1 MPNPA
6 DILSEQVDEDPE
18 DQLRMQLAQGQG
30 NNLAGAPQPPGQA
43 GLAGQG
49 PPPGMAGPQPMA
61 PSPNVPGPLAALA
74 KRPAHGKP
82 HIRLKS
88 KGPPPRKPKPHIK
101 LKASAYGGTI

>member
-49 PPPGMAGPQPMA
+49 PPPGMAGPQSMA
-61 PSPNVPGPLAALA
+61 PSPNVPGPLAAFA
-74 KRPAHGKP
+74 KRPGKP

-88 KGPPPRKPKPHIK
+88 KGPPPRKSKPHIK
-101 LKASAYGGTI
+101 LKASAYVQHL